1 MSTQSREG
9 RAFVVYLGL
18 GPDRSL
24 AELAAVLRADASR
37 AGLRR
42 APSLRTLEDWSTRYR
57 WRERIAEID
66 KRGREEAEQQH
77 LDWVSQHRERLRREG
92 LLLQQRGMDWLQ
104 NKAVDDVKAH
114 EAIRAIDIGFKL
126 EALALG
132 EATQRIAVED
142 EDERIERLTDE
153 ELELIIRHARDAQRG
168 GAAGE
173 SKAPPG

>member
-24 AELAAVLRADASR
+24 AELAAVLRADPSR
-37 AGLRR
+37 AGLKR
-42 APSLRTLEDWSTRYR
+42 APSLRTLEGWSVRYR
-57 WRERIAEID
+57 WQDRITDID
-66 KRGREEAEQQH
+66 RRAREEAEHQH
-77 LDWVSQHRERLRREG
+77 LDWVSQHRERLRQEG
-92 LLLQQRGMDWLQ
+92 LLLQQRGMEWLK
-104 NKAVDDVKAH
+104 NKGADDVKAH
-114 EAIRAIDIGFKL
+114 EAIRAIDSGFKL

-153 ELELIIRHARDAQRG
+153 ELELIIRQAREAQRG
-168 GAAGE
+168 GPPREGE
-173 SKAPPG
+173 APCE